1 MEPISLRQDKMVT
14 SLTALVGISCA
25 KSLSQVAGLSKRIPL
40 LPLLLA
46 FVRWRLGRKTDSL
59 IYKMFYCF
67 DGRSLCQSCAA
78 TILCQVE
85 ADQGAQKTCHAIQ
98 RQYSKINI
106 RCFRHSGVVGA
117 IGPQPFCQPLN
128 CLLCCIENRL
138 GRLDISCSSLALR
151 LCTLF
156 ADIPPLE
163 ATVQMEFSVKLCW
176 LRPGFTLCSSL
187 QMDDYALVE
196 VDFYDFDTGKDMPRM
211 YGPQIAFHC
220 SFHCCG
226 IAISLQIHIE
236 QFWVTPGDFKGSG
249 RGVRRTI
256 METFAPAPV
265 ERCGAGV
272 SCKRPADYGSPT
284 TVEMTLDATN
294 CRGDQLKGLKRPE
307 IC

>member
-1 MEPISLRQDKMVT
+1 
-14 SLTALVGISCA
+14 
-25 KSLSQVAGLSKRIPL
+25 
-40 LPLLLA
+40 
-46 FVRWRLGRKTDSL
+46 
-59 IYKMFYCF
+59 
-67 DGRSLCQSCAA
+67 
-78 TILCQVE
+78 
-85 ADQGAQKTCHAIQ
+85 
-98 RQYSKINI
+98 
-106 RCFRHSGVVGA
+106 
-117 IGPQPFCQPLN
+117 
-128 CLLCCIENRL
+128 
-138 GRLDISCSSLALR
+138 
-151 LCTLF
+151 
-156 ADIPPLE
+156 
-163 ATVQMEFSVKLCW
+163 
-176 LRPGFTLCSSL
+176 
-187 QMDDYALVE
+187 MDDYALVE